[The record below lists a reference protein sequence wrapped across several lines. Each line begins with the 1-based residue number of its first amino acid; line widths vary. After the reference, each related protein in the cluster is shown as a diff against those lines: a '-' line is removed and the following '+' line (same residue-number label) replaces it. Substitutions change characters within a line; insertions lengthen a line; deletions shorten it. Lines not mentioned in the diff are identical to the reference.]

1 MEHTSQQGLVGGSV
15 LGFASKTGDELWEES
30 ECYYALRE
38 WERAKWAELKRETP
52 HKRFR
57 KLWAGPHSM
66 ETRSKKA
73 LRALLAAIAHTTI
86 SKS

>member
-15 LGFASKTGDELWEES
+15 YGFASKTGGELWEES

-38 WERAKWAELKRETP
+38 WERAKWAELERKTP
-52 HKRFR
+52 HKRF
-57 KLWAGPHSM
+57 LTPGPHSM

-73 LRALLAAIAHTTI
+73 RRLLQAAP
-86 SKS
+86 